1 MNNLND
7 TLPDLMRRATEN
19 LEPEST
25 DLVERGMR
33 RGAALRRRRT
43 LLRSATGATA
53 ALATAAV
60 VVTGTQLFG
69 NDAQQQPPTAGAAAT
84 TASTTVKAP
93 VTQKETLQTLVELL
107 PPHLKVKTT
116 DTWGDPGFNG
126 AAVVVDDGKG
136 AAKLSLGVSGPGL
149 DGTCHQPEPG
159 TCTSRPDGS
168 KITVRANEPTYGQG
182 NPGGVLSNS
191 VTVNRADGTAISL
204 ISFNAPEEK
213 GVEHSRPAPVLSVAE
228 LTKIVDSKLWRF
240 PPKQPIPTTGPSKPD
255 LKSPGAGKPAVPV
268 QQTLQTLKKVLPKNL
283 QVTSPETW
291 GGGSNGYN
299 GAAFVVNDGK
309 GLSRIDAFVTIEA
322 PVTKCPAEAATTSC
336 TVRSDGSVVSWT
348 KEAPEYT
355 DARQAAEGVVSNL
368 VQIRYPDGRSI
379 SMTSYNGPQQK
390 GAKHTRPKPAFSVDQ
405 LLTMAG
411 SKSWK
416 FPGTGK

>member
-7 TLPDLMRRATEN
+7 TLPELMRRATEN

-33 RGAALRRRRT
+33 RGAALRRRRA

-53 ALATAAV
+53 VLATAAV
-60 VVTGTQLFG
+60 VVTGTQVFG
-69 NDAQQQPPTAGAAAT
+69 NNTQQPPAAGAPSAV
-84 TASTTVKAP
+84 ASTTAKAP

-107 PPHLKVKTT
+107 PPHLKVTKT

-126 AAVVVDDGKG
+126 AAVVVEDGKG
-136 AAKLSLGVSGPGL
+136 AAKISLGVSGPGL
-149 DGTCHQPEPG
+149 DGTCYQPEPG
-159 TCTSRPDGS
+159 TCTPRPDGS

-213 GVEHSRPAPVLSVAE
+213 GVEHSRPDPVLTVAE
-228 LTKIVDSKLWRF
+228 LTRIVDSNLWRF
-240 PPKQPIPTTGPSKPD
+240 PPEQPIPTTGPSKPEP
-255 LKSPGAGKPAVPV
+255 KSPGDGKPAVPV
-268 QQTLQTLKKVLPKNL
+268 QQTLQTLKSVLPKNL
-283 QVTSPETW
+283 QVTGPQTW
-291 GGGSNGYN
+291 GGGSDGYN

-322 PVTKCPAEAATTSC
+322 PVTKCPAEQAASSC
-336 TVRSDGSVVSWT
+336 TVRRDGSVVSWT

-355 DARQAAEGVVSNL
+355 DARQDAEGIVSNL

-390 GAKHTRPKPAFSVDQ
+390 GAEHTRPKPAFSTDQ
-405 LLTMAG
+405 LLVMAG
-411 SKSWK
+411 NKAWK